1 MTMKIGTFAAAV
13 ALAASGAVAAPQ
25 DGNVAEQAATTA
37 PAQQASTAAT
47 EAEEEPAEEKKVC
60 RTERA
65 TGSLTRRT
73 RVCMTAAQWREI
85 NDRTYRGV
93 SQMQGES
100 SGGQVVNRDAENTG
114 F

>member
-1 MTMKIGTFAAAV
+1 MKIGILAAAALV
-13 ALAASGAVAAPQ
+13 AASSALAAPQPADQTAADGAASAP
-25 DGNVAEQAATTA
+25 AESTTA
-37 PAQQASTAAT
+37 
-47 EAEEEPAEEKKVC
+47 AEVEPAEEKKVC